1 MARIRTIK
9 PEFPHSETLGR
20 VSRDARLLF
29 VNLFTIADDAG
40 RARASSRLLA
50 SLLYPFDDDAAHLID
65 GWLNELS
72 NVGAVRIYDVDG
84 TAYLDIPK
92 WLEHQKIDRP
102 SPSRLPEYSA
112 KPREPSRALDAL
124 PRTLDLVPTPIV
136 PKGTKYPE
144 AFEAFWTLYP
154 NKVGK
159 DAALKAWQ
167 KRQKAGDLPSHENLA
182 EAIGRYIDAKPADR
196 EYCNP
201 STWLNQGRWQDAL
214 AKPTVAPA
222 GITPTPIRRT
232 DEDWRSALRR
242 FKRDEYWPLSGY
254 GPQPGYGGCIV
265 PTSLLAEFGLALGA
279 A

>member
-1 MARIRTIK
+1 MANPTFSVKGWEKHQHYKDRNPPWIRFYNT
-9 PEFPHSETLGR
+9 TLDDYD
-20 VSRDARLLF
+20 VAHLPDAAKAHLF
-29 VNLFTIADDAG
+29 GIW
-40 RARASSRLLA
+40 LLA
-50 SLLYPFDDDAAHLID
+50 SRYENKIPYDAEFVAKKINATEAVNLEHLASMGLIIVD
-65 GWLNELS
+65 GVASAPLAERKQLDAPEQS
-72 NVGAVRIYDVDG
+72 RAEAEQRQTPKAPKGAV
-84 TAYLDIPK
+84 
-92 WLEHQKIDRP
+92 
-102 SPSRLPEYSA
+102 
-112 KPREPSRALDAL
+112 
-124 PRTLDLVPTPIV
+124 
-136 PKGTKYPE
+136 YPQ

-222 GITPTPIRRT
+222 GVTPAPIRRT
-232 DEDWRSALRR
+232 EEEWRSALGR

-265 PTSLLAEFGLALGA
+265 PASILAEFGLLKGA